1 MALKGK
7 QKNIDANK
15 DGRISAEDFQI
26 LRSRQRG
33 GMKKKM
39 GGGLMAATQK
49 LKSQGKMGGGMMKK
63 VPGYKKGSLNQ
74 GTFSIKPKPGGAKPS
89 LDDYDQMKKM
99 RKKMGGGMMM
109 KPIMANKGTKIDLD
123 KRNKSFFSG
132 FSKVFKG
139 PQDSGRVATIGG
151 VKPKLTRS
159 DRRKRRT
166 FKSLQEM
173 RTAKGFRPGE
183 TPKQFNQRKELAK
196 LAKEGIK
203 KTRLGKIVL
212 PIALAGAGAVQYLK
226 SKMNKNKP
234 DKKMGGG
241 MMMKPMMARK
251 GEMISKTLI
260 GRPNKKEMTAKEM
273 EKIRRN
279 FNAAKL
285 TKTEGSFMGGGM
297 MNMPGYKKG
306 KSVMAKGC
314 KLGRKKPTKMY
325 T

>member
-15 DGRISAEDFQI
+15 DGRISGEDFKI

-49 LKSQGKMGGGMMKK
+49 LKSQGK
-63 VPGYKKGSLNQ
+63 
-74 GTFSIKPKPGGAKPS
+74 
-89 LDDYDQMKKM
+89 
-99 RKKMGGGMMM
+99 RGGGMMM
-109 KPIMANKGTKIDLD
+109 KPIMANKGTKIDLN

-159 DRRKRRT
+159 DRRKKRKT

-196 LAKEGIK
+196 LAKEGVRA
-203 KTRLGKIVL
+203 TRLGKIVL
-212 PIALAGAGAVQYLK
+212 PIALAGVGAIQYLK

-241 MMMKPMMARK
+241 MMMKPMMR
-251 GEMISKTLI
+251 
-260 GRPNKKEMTAKEM
+260 
-273 EKIRRN
+273 
-279 FNAAKL
+279 
-285 TKTEGSFMGGGM
+285 MGGGM

>member
-7 QKNIDANK
+7 QKNIDANN
-15 DGRISAEDFQI
+15 DGRISAEDFAI
-26 LRSRQRG
+26 MRSRQRG

-39 GGGLMAATQK
+39 MGGGLTAATQK
-49 LKSQGKMGGGMMKK
+49 LKSQG
-63 VPGYKKGSLNQ
+63 
-74 GTFSIKPKPGGAKPS
+74 
-89 LDDYDQMKKM
+89 
-99 RKKMGGGMMM
+99 KMGGGMMM
-109 KPIMANKGTKIDLD
+109 KPIMANKGTKIDLN

-159 DRRKRRT
+159 DRRKNTRKT

-183 TPKQFNQRKELAK
+183 TPKQFNQRKDLAK
-196 LAKEGIK
+196 FAKEGVRA
-203 KTRLGKIVL
+203 TRIGKIVL
-212 PIALAGAGAVQYLK
+212 PIALAGVGAVQYLK

-241 MMMKPMMARK
+241 MMMKPIMATAGVMAKAGKASYDKILEQRAKDREKKNRIKAGIKQIKQQRK
-251 GEMISKTLI
+251 DIVKGM
-260 GRPNKKEMTAKEM
+260 G
-273 EKIRRN
+273 
-279 FNAAKL
+279 
-285 TKTEGSFMGGGM
+285 GYMGGGM

>member
-7 QKNIDANK
+7 QKNIDANN
-15 DGRISAEDFQI
+15 DGRISAEDFAI
-26 LRSRQRG
+26 MRSRQRG

-49 LKSQGKMGGGMMKK
+49 LKSQGKMGGGMM
-63 VPGYKKGSLNQ
+63 
-74 GTFSIKPKPGGAKPS
+74 
-89 LDDYDQMKKM
+89 
-99 RKKMGGGMMM
+99 M

-123 KRNKSFFSG
+123 KRAKSVFSG
-132 FSKVFKG
+132 FSKVFEG
-139 PQDSGRVATIGG
+139 PSDREGFGSGKRYATIGG

-159 DRRKRRT
+159 QRRKNTRKT

-196 LAKEGIK
+196 LAKEGVRA
-203 KTRLGKIVL
+203 TRLGKIVL
-212 PIALAGAGAVQYLK
+212 PIALAGVGAVQYLK

-241 MMMKPMMARK
+241 MMMNPIMATAGVMAKAGKASYDKILEQRAKYREKKNRIKAGIKQIKQQRK
-251 GEMISKTLI
+251 DIVKGM
-260 GRPNKKEMTAKEM
+260 G
-273 EKIRRN
+273 
-279 FNAAKL
+279 
-285 TKTEGSFMGGGM
+285 GYMGGGM